1 MTEKREVR
9 FADGGGLGSCFGVCI
24 FRLRRSTGLSP
35 MVEVWDPVL
44 VCVTSVFGEWADDV
58 PKREVWDHVSWSVTS
73 VFGDL

>member
-9 FADGGGLGSCFGVCI
+9 FADGGGWVELDWPAN

-44 VCVTSVFGEWADDV
+44 VCVTSVFGEWVDEV
-58 PKREVWDHVSWSVTS
+58 PKREVWGHVSWSVTS